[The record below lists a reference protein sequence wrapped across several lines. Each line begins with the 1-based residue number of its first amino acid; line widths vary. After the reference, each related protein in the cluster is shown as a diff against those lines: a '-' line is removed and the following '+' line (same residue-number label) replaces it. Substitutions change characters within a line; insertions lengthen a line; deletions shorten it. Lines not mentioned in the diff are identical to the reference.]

1 KKSLEILGNNFYLGQ
16 GIQKLTNE
24 EVENLN
30 LLKNEKILLKPI
42 FESDNI
48 QKYFVKRYN
57 YFWVI
62 YTNSSFK
69 NPNSM
74 DNYPNLKKHLDKFQN
89 VITSDNKPYGLHR
102 ARDEKFFTGSPRIVA
117 LRKCV
122 GGPKF
127 SYVDFDCYVSATFYV
142 IKTQR
147 INVKYLTAILNSKLI
162 AFWLKHKGKMQ
173 GNNYQIDKEPLL
185 NIPIVTINSK
195 NQKIADELINLVDE
209 ILKVKEQDK
218 NANTQE
224 LENKI
229 NSLVYKL
236 YNLTED
242 EIKIIE
248 GK

>member
-1 KKSLEILGNNFYLGQ
+1 
-16 GIQKLTNE
+16 
-24 EVENLN
+24 
-30 LLKNEKILLKPI
+30 
-42 FESDNI
+42 
-48 QKYFVKRYN
+48 
-57 YFWVI
+57 I

-74 DNYPNLKKHLDKFQN
+74 DDYPNLKKHLDKFQN

-122 GGPKF
+122 GEPKF

-209 ILKVKEQDK
+209 ILKAKEQDK